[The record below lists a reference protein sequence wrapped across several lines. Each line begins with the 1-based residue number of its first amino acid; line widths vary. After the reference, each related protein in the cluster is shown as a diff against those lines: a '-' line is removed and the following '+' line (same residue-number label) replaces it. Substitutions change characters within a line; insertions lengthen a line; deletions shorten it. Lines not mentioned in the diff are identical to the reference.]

1 MNRRFDGTEGRLT
14 VAFDMD
20 GTLLLGEDTGFPA
33 GNRAVEEELLAR
45 GRAAGREG
53 EGPVAGAYRFTTT
66 GSGAFVLSKREQI
79 EVAMA
84 LAGLPPD
91 EEEAERLLRLF
102 LERALPHRHP
112 DPEAA
117 EVLETLRARGHRVG
131 IATAAPA
138 DVAEAEVRASG
149 LGGRI
154 DFLFTLREAGAP
166 KGTPG
171 YARGLRRTAGD
182 GPLVMVGDSEAD
194 ILTGRLAG
202 AATILVERRP
212 YRGIEPDRRVRG
224 LAGILPLLGELAAG
238 SAAR

>member
-1 MNRRFDGTEGRLT
+1 MNRDSDENGRGLGF
-14 VAFDMD
+14 AFDMD
-20 GTLLLGEDTGFPA
+20 GTLLLGEETGFPA
-33 GNRAVEEELLAR
+33 GNGAVESALAARRRAPER
-45 GRAAGREG
+45 GG
-53 EGPVAGAYRFTTT
+53 EGLVAGAYRFTTT
-66 GSGAFVLSKREQI
+66 GAGAFVLSKREQI
-79 EVAMA
+79 QVAMA

-202 AATILVERRP
+202 ATTVLVERRP
-212 YRGIEPDRRVRG
+212 YAGLEPDHRVRRLQEL
-224 LAGILPLLGELAAG
+224 LALAGELALRA
-238 SAAR
+238 AAR